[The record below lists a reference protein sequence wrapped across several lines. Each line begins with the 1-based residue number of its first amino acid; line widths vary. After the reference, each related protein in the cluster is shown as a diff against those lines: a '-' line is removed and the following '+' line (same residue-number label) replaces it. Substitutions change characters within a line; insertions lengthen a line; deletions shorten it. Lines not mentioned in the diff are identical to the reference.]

1 MHNILYF
8 HKKFI
13 KLTPKK
19 MTRKTTLL
27 LLVCTSLFINC
38 SNDDSKN
45 IETKST
51 EVTMTETTTLKT
63 FKDVAFSL
71 DRSEGYDAGLYFST
85 ELGKSFKTSKID
97 AATLPKIDIAFY
109 SASHSLN
116 YFMSPN
122 DVDYGI
128 KNATN
133 SLFINTQK
141 DLLTIEQFN
150 KIEKAS
156 DFETIKIDA
165 DDDDS
170 FPDTQM
176 PNVVLFKNAA
186 GKKGAIYIKSVHRV
200 GYDPRIVVDI
210 KIQK

>member
-1 MHNILYF
+1 M
-8 HKKFI
+8 
-13 KLTPKK
+13 KLTYKIA
-19 MTRKTTLL
+19 
-27 LLVCTSLFINC
+27 LFVFISSILFNSC
-38 SNDDSKN
+38 SSDDSEK
-45 IETKST
+45 TDSAADT
-51 EVTMTETTTLKT
+51 STLKT
-63 FKDVAFSL
+63 FTDVTFSL
-71 DRSEGYDAGLYFST
+71 DQSEGYDAGLYFST

-109 SASHSLN
+109 SSSYTLN

-122 DVDYGI
+122 NSDYGI
-128 KNATN
+128 KNAPLT
-133 SLFINTQK
+133 LFINAQK
-141 DLLTIEQFN
+141 DILTIEQFK
-150 KIEKAS
+150 KIVKSS
-156 DFETIKIDA
+156 DFYAIKIDT

-170 FPDTQM
+170 FPDDKT